1 MHMAQLMPLWTNVDD
16 KMTVK
21 DCIFFYKTPCIE
33 KNTLNKNCRVVD
45 PSKKVPAV
53 VRICFQR

>member
-1 MHMAQLMPLWTNVDD
+1 MAQLMPLWTNVDD

-21 DCIFFYKTPCIE
+21 DYIFLQNTMHRE
-33 KNTLNKNCRVVD
+33 KYTNINCRVVD